1 MWHLVKFW
9 NMLRYVYTI
18 DYQRNYERSSTHM
31 CQIVGIPSHS
41 RVELQL
47 IQDTKNDLYYYRA
60 KEWNQHAIRILVR
73 FDKNI
78 SFLKC
83 HFKDEQ
89 EMNICEHMLYFCV
102 IWHLFEVLHIYKN
115 GNLMYIKW
123 MERGDWI
130 QYMVLLFPWHIWQL

>member
-1 MWHLVKFW
+1 MLEPVIKWFDGVCRTMWHLVKCW

-47 IQDTKNDLYYYRA
+47 IQDTKNDLYYYRG

-78 SFLKC
+78 GFLKIVIL
-83 HFKDEQ
+83 K
-89 EMNICEHMLYFCV
+89 MNRKWTSVNTCCIFASFDTYLRCYTFTKMV
-102 IWHLFEVLHIYKN
+102 I
-115 GNLMYIKW
+115 
-123 MERGDWI
+123 
-130 QYMVLLFPWHIWQL
+130 